1 MSDLFDTPPDSTE
14 LSEEDKEGLI
24 PGHITFRHELNAAE
38 QANILDARVWALG
51 RKHKNLLTEA
61 FLKKLHKQMYGQVWK
76 WAGQFRRKELNIGV
90 PYHQIPTEVK
100 KMFDDVAYWLE
111 QDNGLTHD
119 EIAAQLHHRITYIHP
134 FPNGNGRLARMMADL
149 LLEQLKCP
157 PFTWGT
163 GDHQGDAIISDPAVR
178 ERYVQAVKAADGK
191 NFEPLMGFVRS

>member
-1 MSDLFDTPPDSTE
+1 MKNSIGKKIASELAAQREKFIQGAIDL
-14 LSEEDKEGLI
+14 
-24 PGHITFRHELNAAE
+24 GHS
-38 QANILDARVWALG
+38 QALA
-51 RKHKNLLTEA
+51 
-61 FLKKLHKQMYGQVWK
+61 
-76 WAGQFRRKELNIGV
+76 
-90 PYHQIPTEVK
+90 K

-111 QDNGLTHD
+111 QDTGLTHD

-163 GDHQGDAIISDPAVR
+163 GDHQGDAILSDPAVR